1 MNVINGIEN
10 YNRSDRPVCVA
21 LGAFDGIHPGHAALI
36 EGVVKSAAAS
46 GGESM
51 VLTFHPHPRTFIK
64 GRDSFKMILTR
75 DEKLKILEKYGIE
88 TVLIIEFDDRF
99 AAMAPEE
106 FCGGILHE
114 KLGAAEVF
122 AGFNFCFGADR
133 AGNAKSLIEAGK
145 KYGFKVNIIAG
156 LEISGFVVSSS
167 KVRLLIES
175 GAVEDVIKFL
185 GRPYTLS
192 GTVVHGDGLGRRLN
206 IPTANI
212 KPGDEDKIIPKAG
225 VYMVECRAG
234 NENYKGLVNI
244 GTRPTVYEKSSS
256 IITIELH
263 ILNFGG
269 DIYGKEV
276 EVIFLKR
283 IRDERRFTDFNM
295 LYSQIQSDIKY
306 ALDHFGA

>member
-1 MNVINGIEN
+1 MNVIYGIEN
-10 YNRSDRPVCVA
+10 YKHSNRPVCVA

-36 EGVVKSAAAS
+36 DGVVKKAAIS

-51 VLTFHPHPRTFIK
+51 VLTFHPHPRAFIK
-64 GRDSFKMILTR
+64 GRESFKLILTR

-99 AAMAPEE
+99 ATMAPEE
-106 FCGGILHE
+106 FCDKILHE
-114 KLGAAEVF
+114 KLRASEVF
-122 AGFNFCFGADR
+122 AGFNFCFGANR
-133 AGNAKSLIEAGK
+133 SGNAESLVKAGQ
-145 KYGFKVNIIAG
+145 KYDFKVNILAG

-167 KVRLLIES
+167 KVRLLIET
-175 GAVEDVIKFL
+175 GAVEDVVKFL

-192 GTVVHGDGLGRRLN
+192 GTVVHGDGLGRRLK

-225 VYMVECRAG
+225 VYIVEATAG
-234 NENYKGLVNI
+234 GENYKGLVNI
-244 GTRPTVYEKSSS
+244 GTRPTVYEKNSD
-256 IITIELH
+256 IVTIELH
-263 ILNFGG
+263 ILNFNG
-269 DIYGKEV
+269 DIYGKEA

-283 IRDERRFTDFNM
+283 IRDERRFTDFNA

-306 ALDHFGA
+306 ALDHFGI